1 MEIAQVRRP
10 HPVLTNEPSKKVAT
24 SWTVILELNFIFLI
38 FDFYQ
43 LHHQERNMV
52 ECQIRERREPQENPT
67 GHIRVSCSF
76 AAFNQE
82 SCFMDGHGCAA
93 FLYIVFFLPFLV
105 QKQLFSFFQL
115 KKETIPSEM
124 FSHQSFLFCDMLFL
138 L

>member
-1 MEIAQVRRP
+1 
-10 HPVLTNEPSKKVAT
+10 
-24 SWTVILELNFIFLI
+24 
-38 FDFYQ
+38 
-43 LHHQERNMV
+43 MV

-93 FLYIVFFLPFLV
+93 FLYIIFFAIPCPKTVILFL
-105 QKQLFSFFQL
+105 LA

-124 FSHQSFLFCDMLFL
+124 FSH
-138 L
+138 